1 MSEQEA
7 QQLMYQMQML
17 ENYFANFTQRENT
30 LINVL
35 KDTAS
40 AIDSIKGIT
49 EKKESE
55 TLVPVGTGIFV
66 KTKISSD
73 DKIVLNVGAG
83 VAIEKDKD
91 SAINFL
97 ESRIKEIEV
106 ALNETAA
113 QKQEVALKLE
123 QGKAEMNRM
132 AESVSMAKK

>member
-7 QQLMYQMQML
+7 QQLMYQMQIL

>member
-17 ENYFANFTQRENT
+17 ENYFANFTQRENA

-40 AIDSIKGIT
+40 AIDSIKGIS

-55 TLVPVGTGIFV
+55 TLVPVGTGIFA

-73 DKIVLNVGAG
+73 DKIVLNIGAG

-113 QKQEVALKLE
+113 QKQQVALKLE
-123 QGKAEMNRM
+123 QGKAEMNRI
-132 AESVSMAKK
+132 AQSVSKAKK

>member
-7 QQLMYQMQML
+7 QQLMYQMQIL

-132 AESVSMAKK
+132 AESVSMEKK

>member
-7 QQLMYQMQML
+7 QQLMYQIQML

-66 KTKISSD
+66 KTNISSD

-91 SAINFL
+91 SVINFL

>member
-55 TLVPVGTGIFV
+55 TLGPVGTGIFV
-66 KTKISSD
+66 KTKISSN
-73 DKIVLNVGAG
+73 DKIVLNIGAG

-123 QGKAEMNRM
+123 QGKAEMNRI
-132 AESVSMAKK
+132 AESVSLAKK

>member
-1 MSEQEA
+1 MNEQEA

>member
-7 QQLMYQMQML
+7 QQLMYQIQML

-132 AESVSMAKK
+132 VESGSMAKK

>member
-7 QQLMYQMQML
+7 QQLMNQMQML
-17 ENYFANFTQRENT
+17 ENYFANFTQRENA

-40 AIDSIKGIT
+40 AIDSIKGIS

-55 TLVPVGTGIFV
+55 TLVPVGTGIFA

>member
-17 ENYFANFTQRENT
+17 ENYFANFTQRENA

-40 AIDSIKGIT
+40 AIESIKGIS

-55 TLVPVGTGIFV
+55 TLVQVGTGIFV
-66 KTKISSD
+66 KTKISSN
-73 DKIVLNVGAG
+73 DKIFLNIGAG
-83 VAIEKDKD
+83 VSIEKDKD

>member
-7 QQLMYQMQML
+7 QQLMYQIQML

-83 VAIEKDKD
+83 VAIEKDRD

>member
-55 TLVPVGTGIFV
+55 TLVPVGTGVFV

>member
-83 VAIEKDKD
+83 IAIEKDKD

>member
-40 AIDSIKGIT
+40 AINSIKGIT

>member
-1 MSEQEA
+1 MNEQEA

-132 AESVSMAKK
+132 VESVSMAKK